1 MAKILIVDDD
11 EETLTWMA
19 AALESAGHVV
29 RTGSSGRAALQDLDA
44 WRPDLV
50 LSDILM
56 PEMDGFALS
65 NVTRRRGIP
74 TVFVS
79 ITKREAEAILHG
91 VAGYVEKPVTASELR
106 AVVDRA
112 LGGLPSGV
120 ILIVDDD
127 PMVREIFRSV
137 LETRFSVLEAED
149 GKRALEILEEQAVT
163 LVITDIHMPVMNG
176 VELVRAMRQDPKL
189 RDLPVVVQSCDAAA
203 TRSPLWTDLRVAR
216 SMRKEV
222 FIDWLLDQIDEE
234 LSESAGP
241 GTPAWDA
248 SRRTSTSR

>member
-29 RTGSSGRAALQDLDA
+29 RTGSSGRAALQVIEV
-44 WRPDLV
+44 WKPDLI
-50 LSDILM
+50 LSDVLM
-56 PEMDGFALS
+56 SEMDGFALS
-65 NVTRRRGIP
+65 KLTRRRGIP

-91 VAGYVEKPVTASELR
+91 VAGYVEKPVTAAELR
-106 AVVDRA
+106 AAVNRV
-112 LGGLPSGV
+112 LGDAPGGA

-137 LETRFSVLEAED
+137 LEPRFSVLEAEN
-149 GKRALEILEEQAVT
+149 GKRALEILEGQAVR

-176 VELVRAMRQDPKL
+176 VELVRAMRRDPRL
-189 RDLPVVVQSCDAAA
+189 CDLPVVVQSCDAAA

-216 SMRKEV
+216 SMRKED

-234 LSESAGP
+234 LSGSP
-241 GTPAWDA
+241 GGGAPARNP
-248 SRRTSTSR
+248 SRRAAAG